1 MSVTTLPA
9 MSAQLCALY
18 AYWQGRLNGRAMPAR
33 ADIDPFQIKPLL
45 PIVMLVEV
53 LDQGRRFRYR
63 LAGTAI
69 TDMTGR
75 ELSGRYVDEALPGNG
90 YGEYVIGLYR
100 KLICVK
106 RPIYSECDYISP
118 SGLERTTKRLMLP
131 LSSDGATVNM
141 VLAGQL
147 FESLRSQAY
156 PAPVFSL
163 EGFHARAEHV
173 LESDGYLLAS

>member
-1 MSVTTLPA
+1 

-18 AYWQGRLNGRAMPAR
+18 AYWQGRLNGRAMPSR
-33 ADIDPFQIKPLL
+33 ADIDPFEIKPLL
-45 PIVMLVEV
+45 PNVMVVEA
-53 LDQGRRFRYR
+53 LEDGQRFRYR

-69 TDMTGR
+69 TNMTGR

-90 YGEYVIGLYR
+90 YRDYVIGLYR
-100 KLICVK
+100 KLVCLK

-156 PAPVFSL
+156 PPPVFSL
-163 EGFHARAEHV
+163 DGFHARTELV
-173 LESDGYLLAS
+173 LEPDAHLLAS